1 MQKQSAGLL
10 LYKLTGGILQVLLVH
25 PGGPYFRKKDDG
37 AWSIPKGE
45 YLYDEDPLIAA
56 QREFEEEVGKP
67 ITGTFIKLQP
77 VKQKSGKV
85 VHAWAVEGDID
96 HQNIVSNMFEIE
108 WPPKSGKRASFPEI
122 DRAGW
127 FNIDEAK
134 LKIIPGQVGL
144 IAELE
149 ELAGLS

>member
-1 MQKQSAGLL
+1 M
-10 LYKLTGGILQVLLVH
+10 
-25 PGGPYFRKKDDG
+25 
-37 AWSIPKGE
+37 PKGE
-45 YLYDEDPLIAA
+45 YLDDEDPLIAA

-96 HQNIVSNMFEIE
+96 HHNIVSNMFEME

>member
-45 YLYDEDPLIAA
+45 YLDDEDPLIAA

-67 ITGTFIKLQP
+67 ITGNFIKLQP

-96 HQNIVSNMFEIE
+96 HQNIVSNMFEME

-149 ELAGLS
+149 ELVGLS